1 MTTFLDRVLI
11 GKYALCLLSVSQR
24 FPENSVGTEGYLKK
38 GSHQQVG
45 PQQRETASF

>member
-1 MTTFLDRVLI
+1 MI

-24 FPENSVGTEGYLKK
+24 FPENSIGTEGYLKR

-45 PQQRETASF
+45 AQHRETASF